1 MKPRVFQTPI
11 LILGSGVAG
20 LSVALHLKKR
30 SAILLSKS
38 PFARGGSTI
47 LAQGGIA
54 ASIAED
60 DSPALHAEDTIQAG
74 AGLSKKDIVELVTRE
89 APEQIQ
95 ELIRLGAVFDR
106 SLDGKLQLGREGAHS
121 RRRIVRANGDA
132 SGAELA
138 RALGRAV
145 AQKPQIRLLDEV
157 LALDLLLD
165 QGRVVGV
172 NAVDAEGEP
181 VVILAGVTIVAT
193 GGIGRLWLRTSNPE
207 GASGDGLA
215 MAIRAGARVS
225 GLEFMQFHPTG
236 LLRSGPGPLPL
247 LTEALRGEG
256 AQIVDE
262 TGRRFL
268 FDLDPRGELAPRD
281 IVARG
286 IFHHQREQ
294 HEVFLDT
301 SPLKLDIERRFPTVS
316 DFCRE
321 EGLRPGVDPL
331 PITPVAHYLM
341 GGIVTDRDG
350 QSSLPGLYACGE
362 VASTGLHGANRLAS
376 NSLLEGLVFGARIGR
391 LLSRSPISIPRNRGD
406 GRFRLQAL
414 DRGNP
419 AFIRRL
425 QVLMQE
431 RVGIIRSEA
440 GLRQALEE
448 IEEIRAQLTGPG
460 ELLNM
465 LDVAENVCWA
475 ALVRRESRGSHYR
488 RDFPNSSPSWHQDLL
503 FEGRRCLRPAPMSL
517 TAAQ

>member
-1 MKPRVFQTPI
+1 MSPRILQTPI

-20 LSVALHLKKR
+20 LSVAFHLEER

-60 DSPALHAEDTIQAG
+60 DSPALHAEDTIEAG
-74 AGLSKKDIVELVTRE
+74 AGLSKKDIVELVTEE
-89 APEQIQ
+89 APEQIR
-95 ELIRLGAVFDR
+95 ELIRIGAVFDR
-106 SLDGKLQLGREGAHS
+106 NRDGKLQLGREGAHS

-145 AQKPQIRLLDEV
+145 ALKPQIRLFDGV
-157 LALDLLLD
+157 FALDFILD

-181 VVILAGVTIVAT
+181 IVILAGVTIVAT

-207 GASGDGLA
+207 GATGDGLA

-256 AQIVDE
+256 AHLVDE
-262 TGRRFL
+262 RGRRFL
-268 FDLDPRGELAPRD
+268 TEIDARGELAPRD

-286 IFHHQREQ
+286 IFRHQREQ
-294 HEVFLDT
+294 HDVFLDA
-301 SPLKLDIERRFPTVS
+301 SPLKLDFERRFPTVS
-316 DFCRE
+316 DFCRK

-341 GGIVTDRDG
+341 GGIVTDRNG
-350 QSSLPGLYACGE
+350 RSSLPGLYACGE

-376 NSLLEGLVFGARIGR
+376 NSLLEGLVFGARIGKF
-391 LLSRSPISIPRNRGD
+391 LSRSPLSIPRSPGHR
-406 GRFRLQAL
+406 RIRVQAL
-414 DRGNP
+414 DRENP
-419 AFIRRL
+419 ALIHRL

-431 RVGIIRSEA
+431 EAGIIRSEG
-440 GLRQALEE
+440 GLRRALEE
-448 IEEIRAQLTGPG
+448 IGEIRAQLTGPG
-460 ELLNM
+460 EVLNM
-465 LDVAENVCWA
+465 LDVAENLCRA

-488 RDFPNSSPSWHQDLL
+488 RDFPHSSASWRQDLL
-503 FEGRRCLRPAPMSL
+503 FEGRRCLRPGPMPL
-517 TAAQ
+517 TATR